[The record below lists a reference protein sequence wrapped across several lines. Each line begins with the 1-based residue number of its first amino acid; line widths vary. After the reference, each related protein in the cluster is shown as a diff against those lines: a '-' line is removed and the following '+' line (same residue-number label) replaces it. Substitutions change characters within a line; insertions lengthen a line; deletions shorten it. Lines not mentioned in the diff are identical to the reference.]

1 MPAVA
6 GSLFIVLPLA
16 AMLTRVDWADFPQL
30 ISSPGA
36 RTALLLSLKTSSI
49 ATGLCLLLGVPMAIV
64 LARITFRGQDVIRSL
79 VLLPLVLPP
88 VVAGIAL
95 LYTFG
100 RRGLLGQ
107 TFEAFG
113 IQIAFSTTAVIMA
126 QTFVAMPFLVVSLEG
141 ALRSMGQRYEAV
153 AATLGARPTTVL
165 RRVTL
170 PMVLPAVASGAVLSF
185 ARALGEFGATI
196 TFVSNIPGETQT
208 LPLAIYGLTQSPG
221 GDAAIPRLCAISVA
235 VSIAA
240 LTGSEWINR
249 RARLA
254 RKAEAG

>member
-49 ATGLCLLLGVPMAIV
+49 ATWLCLLLGVPMAIV

-126 QTFVAMPFLVVSLEG
+126 LIHMPANTYQPYRVLNQCVSMLMSQSQESTLLNTAKPTRKR
-141 ALRSMGQRYEAV
+141 ALRR
-153 AATLGARPTTVL
+153 
-165 RRVTL
+165 
-170 PMVLPAVASGAVLSF
+170 
-185 ARALGEFGATI
+185 
-196 TFVSNIPGETQT
+196 
-208 LPLAIYGLTQSPG
+208 
-221 GDAAIPRLCAISVA
+221 
-235 VSIAA
+235 
-240 LTGSEWINR
+240 
-249 RARLA
+249 
-254 RKAEAG
+254 